1 MREWREIVKDLEAVH
16 DEMKK
21 WFSHLGRE
29 SARKEF
35 NKLAKKD
42 AELEKE
48 LSESLAERYKMK

>member
-1 MREWREIVKDLEAVH
+1 MREPKEIIKDLEAIH

-21 WFSHLGRE
+21 WFPHIQRE

-48 LSESLAERYKMK
+48 LNKSLEEKYGIL